1 MTLWTLILRG
11 LRFHARS
18 HFGTLMGAAIGSAIL
33 IGALAVGDSV
43 RESLRE
49 MALSRLG
56 KTEFALA
63 SNDRFFRA
71 RLADE
76 INSAATKAAPV
87 LQLSATAANDEG
99 TARANQVQVLGVNDS
114 FWNFA
119 DKNLQK
125 PQTDDPSV
133 ALNSSLARQLKAKVG
148 DIVLL
153 RVHKPS
159 LLSRD
164 APISP
169 QQDFSSAFRLKVSA
183 IVAEAELGNFSLR
196 ANQVPP
202 FNAFV
207 PIAFLQ
213 GKLGLEGKANLLLA
227 SSSEKEGALK
237 KLEAALRQHWQL
249 ADAELQLRAI
259 TNQPILE
266 LRSARVFLDPPIV
279 SAAVNAAAQA
289 NLAATYFVN
298 ELRVADQATPYSM
311 VTAIGDPIVPKEMRD
326 DEILINQWLADDL
339 RAKSGDQMAIRYF
352 TVGADQRLDERTN
365 SFRIRGVVPLAGIY
379 ADRDLMPD
387 FPGVS
392 KAEKTEDWD
401 AGFAIDMKKIRPKDE
416 QYWKERRGTPKAFVT
431 LTAGEKMWSNRFG
444 AFTAVRFPA
453 GKAPE
458 IEGKLRGLLEP
469 ASVGLSFQPVREQAL
484 AASSQSQDFGQ
495 LFLGFSFFLIFA
507 ALLLVALLFQFGLEQ
522 RSTEIGTLL
531 AMGFRPKQV
540 RNLLLGEGMTL
551 ALAGGILGAAGG
563 IVYARAMLLGL
574 QTIWRSAVGTSSLQF
589 HVTAL
594 TLAIGTV
601 AGFAV
606 STLTIWLAVRNKAK
620 RPAHEL
626 LAQGAELELENVPR
640 KSAARNGST
649 WIGTASGIAALGLV
663 AWAIREKNDA
673 AAGIFFGAGALLLIA
688 GLAFA
693 SSFLKHLG
701 RSKTS
706 ERLTLLSLAIR
717 GCSRRRKRSLAT
729 IGLLACGSFLVVS
742 VAANRLDAEK
752 DSRLRSSGTGGFA
765 LLGESTLPVT
775 KDLNSTAGQ
784 SFFGLDEKDLKNVN
798 VVPFRVREGDDASC
812 LNLNR
817 AQIPKLL
824 GVNPQALIARKAFSF
839 TKTLRDISP
848 QNPWMLINQLM
859 HQEVV
864 AAGSINSPSI
874 IDGSIPAIG
883 DAASIQWALG
893 KKVGDV
899 IEYTDEHG
907 NKFNVRIVGAVANS
921 ILQGSLI
928 IDEAEFVKR
937 FPSTS
942 GYRMFLIDAPSENVE
957 QVSAT
962 LSRALRDVGLELTP
976 TEQRLAAF
984 NAVQNTYLNTFQ
996 VLGGLGLLLGSAGLG
1011 IIVLRNVL
1019 ERRGELAILLA
1030 TGFRRRTLR
1039 WLVLAEHAALLWLG
1053 IGLGVTA
1060 AFVAVLPTLLS
1071 PRGELPYFSLAV
1083 TLGTVLASG
1092 MIWTWAATSLALRG
1106 ELIESLR
1113 NN

>member
-11 LRFHARS
+11 LRFYARS
-18 HFGTLMGAAIGSAIL
+18 HLGTLLGAAIGSAIL

-71 RLADE
+71 KLADE
-76 INSAATKAAPV
+76 LNSNLTKAAPA

-99 TARANQVQVLGVNDS
+99 TARANQVQVLGVNEH
-114 FWNFA
+114 FWTFA
-119 DKNLQK
+119 GKSAQQIIGK
-125 PQTDDPSV
+125 ESV
-133 ALNSSLARQLKAKVG
+133 VLNASLAGQLKTKIG
-148 DIVLL
+148 DTVLL

-169 QQDFSSAFRLKVSA
+169 QQDFSTAFRLKVSA
-183 IVAEAELGNFSLR
+183 IVSGAELGNFSLR

-207 PIAFLQ
+207 SIEFLQ

-227 SSSEKEGALK
+227 SASESQNALEN
-237 KLEAALRQHWQL
+237 LETSLREHWQL
-249 ADAELQLRAI
+249 ADAELDLRPV
-259 TNQPILE
+259 TNQTALE

-279 SAAVNAAAQA
+279 QAAVNAAAPA
-289 NLAATYFVN
+289 NLVSTYFVN
-298 ELRVADQATPYSM
+298 ELRVADRTTPYSM
-311 VTAIGDPIVPKEMRD
+311 VTAIGNPIVPKEMRD

-339 RAKSGDQMAIRYF
+339 QARTGDELRLRYF
-352 TVGADQRLDERTN
+352 TVSADQRLDERTN
-365 SFRIRGVVPLAGIY
+365 LFRIRGIVPLDGIY

-431 LTAGEKMWSNRFG
+431 LAAGEKMWSNRFG
-444 AFTAVRFPA
+444 TFTAVRFPA
-453 GKAPE
+453 SKPSE
-458 IEGKLRGLLEP
+458 IVGKLRGLLEP

-507 ALLLVALLFQFGLEQ
+507 ALILVALLFQFGLEQ

-531 AMGFRPKQV
+531 AMGFQPKQV
-540 RNLLLGEGMTL
+540 RNLFLREGMAL
-551 ALAGGILGAAGG
+551 ALVGGILGAVGG
-563 IVYARAMLLGL
+563 IIYARAMLLGL
-574 QTIWRSAVGTSSLQF
+574 QTIWRAAVGTSSLQF
-589 HVTAL
+589 HITSM
-594 TLAIGTV
+594 TLVIGTV
-601 AGFAV
+601 ASFVV

-626 LAQGAELELENVPR
+626 LSQGAEFELENSR
-640 KSAARNGST
+640 ANSGSRNWAT
-649 WIGTASGIAALGLV
+649 WIGTVAGTAAISLV
-663 AWAIREKNDA
+663 TWAIVQKNDA
-673 AAGIFFGAGALLLIA
+673 AAGIFFGAGALLLIS

-701 RSKTS
+701 RSQTS
-706 ERLTLLSLAIR
+706 AHLSLLGLAVR

-742 VAANRLDAEK
+742 VAANKLDAEK
-752 DSRLRSSGTGGFA
+752 DSRLRSAGTGGFA
-765 LLGESTLPVT
+765 LIGESTLPVT
-775 KDLNSTAGQ
+775 KDLNSAAGR
-784 SFFGLDEKDLKNVN
+784 SFFGLDENDLASVQ

-817 AQIPKLL
+817 AQTPRLL
-824 GVNPQALIARKAFSF
+824 GVKPETLASKNAFTFS
-839 TKTLRDISP
+839 KTLKEAK
-848 QNPWMLINQLM
+848 NPWLLLKS
-859 HQEVV
+859 
-864 AAGSINSPSI
+864 AAATDAPLQQS
-874 IDGSIPAIG
+874 DDAIPAIG

-899 IEYTDEHG
+899 IPYTDEHG
-907 NKFNVRIVGAVANS
+907 NKFNVRIVAAIANS

-957 QVSAT
+957 QVSAK
-962 LSRALRDVGLELTP
+962 LSRALRDTGLELTP
-976 TEQRLAAF
+976 TQQRLAAF
-984 NAVQNTYLNTFQ
+984 NAVQNTYLSTFQ
-996 VLGGLGLLLGSAGLG
+996 ILGGLGLLLGSAGLG

-1030 TGFRRRTLR
+1030 TGFRRQTLR
-1039 WLVLAEHAALLWLG
+1039 GLVLMEHAALLWLG
-1053 IGLGVTA
+1053 IGLGVA
-1060 AFVAVLPTLLS
+1060 AALVAVLPALLS

-1083 TLGTVLASG
+1083 TLGAVLVSG
-1092 MIWTWAATSLALRG
+1092 MVWTWAATSLALRG
-1106 ELIESLR
+1106 ELMESLR

>member
-1 MTLWTLILRG
+1 MTLWTLIFRG
-11 LRFHARS
+11 LRFYARS
-18 HFGTLMGAAIGSAIL
+18 HLGTLLGAAIGSAIL

-71 RLADE
+71 KLADE
-76 INSAATKAAPV
+76 LNSTFTKAAPV

-99 TARANQVQVLGVNDS
+99 TARANQVQVLGVNER
-114 FWNFA
+114 FWTFA
-119 DKNLQK
+119 GKSAQQIIGK
-125 PQTDDPSV
+125 ESV
-133 ALNSSLARQLKAKVG
+133 VLNASLAGQLKTKIG
-148 DIVLL
+148 DTVLL

-169 QQDFSSAFRLKVSA
+169 QQDFSTAFRLKVSA
-183 IVAEAELGNFSLR
+183 IVSGAELGNFSLR
-196 ANQVPP
+196 ANQIPP

-207 PIAFLQ
+207 PIEFLQ

-227 SSSEKEGALK
+227 SASESQNASEK
-237 KLEAALRQHWQL
+237 LETSLREHWQL
-249 ADAELQLRAI
+249 ADAELELRPV
-259 TNQPILE
+259 TNQTVLE
-266 LRSARVFLDPPIV
+266 LRSARVFLDPSIV
-279 SAAVNAAAQA
+279 QAAVNAAAPA
-289 NLAATYFVN
+289 NLVSTYFIN
-298 ELRVADQATPYSM
+298 ELRVADRTTPYSM
-311 VTAIGDPIVPKEMRD
+311 VTAIGNPIVPKEMRD

-339 RAKSGDQMAIRYF
+339 QAKAGDELRLRYF

-365 SFRIRGVVPLAGIY
+365 LFRIRAVVPLDGIY

-401 AGFAIDMKKIRPKDE
+401 AGFAIDMKRIRPKDE

-431 LTAGEKMWSNRFG
+431 LAAGEKMWSNRFG
-444 AFTAVRFPA
+444 TFTAVRFPES
-453 GKAPE
+453 KPSE

-507 ALLLVALLFQFGLEQ
+507 ALILVALLFQFGLEQ

-540 RNLLLGEGMTL
+540 HNLFLREGMAL
-551 ALAGGILGAAGG
+551 ALVGGILGAVGG
-563 IVYARAMLLGL
+563 IIYARGMLLGL
-574 QTIWRSAVGTSSLQF
+574 QTIWRAAVGTSSLQF
-589 HVTAL
+589 HVTPM
-594 TLAIGTV
+594 TLIIGTV
-601 AGFAV
+601 ASFVV

-626 LAQGAELELENVPR
+626 LSQGAEFELENTHAN
-640 KSAARNGST
+640 SGSRNWAT
-649 WIGTASGIAALGLV
+649 WIGIVAGTAAIGLV
-663 AWAIREKNDA
+663 TWAIVQKNDA
-673 AAGIFFGAGALLLIA
+673 AAGIFFGAGALLLIS

-701 RSKTS
+701 RSQTS
-706 ERLTLLSLAIR
+706 EHLSLLGLAVR

-742 VAANRLDAEK
+742 VAANKLDAEK

-765 LLGESTLPVT
+765 LIGESTLPVT
-775 KDLNSTAGQ
+775 KDLNSAAGR
-784 SFFGLDEKDLKNVN
+784 SFFGLDENDLASVQ

-817 AQIPKLL
+817 AQTPRLL
-824 GVNPQALIARKAFSF
+824 GVNAETLANNKAFSF
-839 TKTLRDISP
+839 TKTFRNISP
-848 QNPWMLINQLM
+848 RNPWLLLNLFVF
-859 HQEVV
+859 QENGVV
-864 AAGSINSPSI
+864 GSIQSPSI
-874 IDGSIPAIG
+874 MDDAIPAIG

-899 IEYTDEHG
+899 IPYTDEHG
-907 NKFNVRIVGAVANS
+907 NKFNVRIVAAIANS

-957 QVSAT
+957 QVSAK
-962 LSRALRDVGLELTP
+962 LSRALRDTGLELTP
-976 TEQRLAAF
+976 TQQRLAAF
-984 NAVQNTYLNTFQ
+984 NAVQNTYLSTFQ
-996 VLGGLGLLLGSAGLG
+996 ILGGLGLLLGSAGLG

-1039 WLVLAEHAALLWLG
+1039 WLVLTEHAALLWLG
-1053 IGLGVTA
+1053 IGLGVA
-1060 AFVAVLPTLLS
+1060 AALVAVLPALLS

-1083 TLGTVLASG
+1083 TLGAVLVSG

-1106 ELIESLR
+1106 ELMESLR